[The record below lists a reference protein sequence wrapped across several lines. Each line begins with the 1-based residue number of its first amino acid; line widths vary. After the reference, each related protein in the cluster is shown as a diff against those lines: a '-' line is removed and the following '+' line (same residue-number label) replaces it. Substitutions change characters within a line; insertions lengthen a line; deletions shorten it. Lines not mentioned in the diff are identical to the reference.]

1 MAVSVV
7 RILYVGGP
15 TAVIEIGPWRLITD
29 PTFDPPG
36 GWYFFGWGTAS
47 RKLHGPAV
55 TFSELGPIDAV
66 LLSHDHHQDNLDR
79 TGRELLPQMG
89 TIVTTQAGARRLGGG
104 ARGLAPWSTTVLEAD
119 GRPPIEITATP
130 CRHGPPGSGPVVGQ
144 VIGFSLKWEGQTHGT
159 LWISGDTVLF
169 DGVRDVA
176 RRIQV
181 SIAILNLGGVT
192 FPWLSGP
199 LRYTL
204 NADEA
209 IELCRELNP
218 RAIVPLHFE
227 GWKHF
232 REPRDTA
239 IQKFATS
246 PFRDRV
252 HWLARGGTIELEH

>member
-1 MAVSVV
+1 
-7 RILYVGGP
+7 
-15 TAVIEIGPWRLITD
+15 
-29 PTFDPPG
+29 
-36 GWYFFGWGTAS
+36 
-47 RKLHGPAV
+47 
-55 TFSELGPIDAV
+55 V
-66 LLSHDHHQDNLDR
+66 LLSHHHHQDNLDR

-119 GRPPIEITATP
+119 GRPPLEITATP
-130 CRHGPPGSGPVVGQ
+130 CRDGPPGSGPVVGQ
-144 VIGFSLKWEGQTHGT
+144 VIGFSLKWEDQTHGT
-159 LWISGDTVLF
+159 LWISGDIVLS
-169 DGVRDVA
+169 DGVRDVTL
-176 RRIQV
+176 RIQV
-181 SIAILNLGGVT
+181 SVAILNLGGVT

-232 REPRDTA
+232 REPRATA

-252 HWLARGGTIELEH
+252 HWMARGGTIQLEH